1 MNKLWKSK
9 YFETNAKESHINIF
23 RSLEIENYFKQ
34 LLKKKGF
41 NLHTHRLNFSNTVL
55 QVFISAYK
63 KSTINKKND
72 DLKTKKTELLNKIK
86 SQNILKTLNNFTHN
100 KFHITLKILNL
111 NNHSQQNKPKA
122 NFNLSRFKIPELEQL
137 YPLILRQQKSTKLLG
152 IFIAEYLKTTKR
164 HNFFFNSLHKSLS
177 LLLKQKN
184 SKIKGIKIL
193 IKGRLNNAARSKNQY
208 IKIGM
213 IPLITKSRTV
223 DYSETT
229 AFTPN
234 GTIGIKIWISH
245 KKLQSVKDSC
255 INKNTKPLFTELKN
269 F

>member
-1 MNKLWKSK
+1 M
-9 YFETNAKESHINIF
+9 
-23 RSLEIENYFKQ
+23 
-34 LLKKKGF
+34 
-41 NLHTHRLNFSNTVL
+41 LNN
-55 QVFISAYK
+55 
-63 KSTINKKND
+63 
-72 DLKTKKTELLNKIK
+72 IK
-86 SQNILKTLNNFTHN
+86 SQNVLKTLNNFTDN

-111 NNHSQQNKPKA
+111 NNHSQQNKPKV
-122 NFNLSRFKIPELEQL
+122 NLNLARLKIPELKQL
-137 YPLILRQQKSTKLLG
+137 YPLILNQQNSTKLLG

-164 HNFFFNSLHKSLS
+164 HNFFFNSLHKSLN

-213 IPLITKSRTV
+213 IPLITVNRAM

-229 AFTPN
+229 AFTLN

-245 KKLQSVKDSC
+245 KKLQNVKNSYT
-255 INKNTKPLFTELKN
+255 NKNTKTVLLKLKN

>member
-41 NLHTHRLNFSNTVL
+41 NLHTYRLNFSNSVI

-63 KSTINKKND
+63 KSTIDKKND
-72 DLKTKKTELLNKIK
+72 NLKTKKTELLNKIN
-86 SQNILKTLNNFTHN
+86 SRNILKTLNNFTNN

-111 NNHSQQNKPKA
+111 NNHSQQDRPKT
-122 NFNLSRFKIPELEQL
+122 NLNLSRFKIPELEQL
-137 YPLILRQQKSTKLLG
+137 YPLILRQQNSTKLLG
-152 IFIAEYLKTTKR
+152 IFIAEYLKATKR
-164 HNFFFNSLHKSLS
+164 HNFFFNSLHKSLD

-193 IKGRLNNAARSKNQY
+193 IKGRLNNAARSKSQY
-208 IKIGM
+208 IKVGM
-213 IPLITKSRTV
+213 IPLITRSRTI

-229 AFTPN
+229 AFTTN
-234 GTIGIKIWISH
+234 GTIGIKVWISH
-245 KKLQSVKDSC
+245 KKLQNVKDSC
-255 INKNTKPLFTELKN
+255 TNESTKPLFTKLKN
-269 F
+269 L